1 MKTAVKQPSLTK
13 RELVAV
19 CAIIGPHLLMVL
31 ILGLMFL

>member
-1 MKTAVKQPSLTK
+1 MKTAAKQPSLMK

-31 ILGLMFL
+31 ILGVS